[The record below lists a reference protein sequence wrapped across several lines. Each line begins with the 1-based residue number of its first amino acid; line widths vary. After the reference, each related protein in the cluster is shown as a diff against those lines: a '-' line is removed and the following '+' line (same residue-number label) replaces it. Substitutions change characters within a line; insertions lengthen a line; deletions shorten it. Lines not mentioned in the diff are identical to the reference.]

1 MRISLC
7 VELENHERTAGDVAR
22 AELALPPLA
31 RSQELAWSRTQ
42 AACPYVPKRWR
53 GNVAGLVLAAIAAQ
67 MLDVSVAALLET
79 ATPTVVGTCRSR

>member
-7 VELENHERTAGDVAR
+7 VELEDHESHSGDVAR

-31 RSQELAWSRTQ
+31 RGRELAWSRAQ
-42 AACPYVPKRWR
+42 AECPYLPIPWR

-67 MLDVSVAALLET
+67 VLDVSVAALLET
-79 ATPTVVGTCRSR
+79 ATPTAVAP